1 MFITDMTRQQ
11 NSEKAKQWSVTL
23 EWKLLLPSNYNLGNS
38 LLRQV
43 IATTVSVSKFKRT
56 HHKHS
61 QHFKI
66 CISHLWSCTVVYC
79 IINCKFVF
87 VCNTAIGWKDPP
99 RHRHLC
105 CVCISLE
112 VDLTQTKYNWQ
123 VRIRTGDHDVPQ
135 NPASWWRQRQY
146 ATNKTFLLLL
156 PNAVT
161 KVTNNCRRTSGLL
174 FGVH

>member
-38 LLRQV
+38 LLRHV

-112 VDLTQTKYNWQ
+112 VDLTQTKYNWHVQ
-123 VRIRTGDHDVPQ
+123 VYVPVIMMCHRILPADDANGNMLQIRLSFCFSRTP
-135 NPASWWRQRQY
+135 
-146 ATNKTFLLLL
+146 
-156 PNAVT
+156 
-161 KVTNNCRRTSGLL
+161 
-174 FGVH
+174 